1 MSDVTLD
8 FKKEFLELKEEVDE
22 MEQET
27 SSDQYEDEDT
37 KLFKKHSKKKKDKKK
52 KKKKPFVDDKLEL
65 LLGDF
70 EDEDSELTDDEIISM
85 KKPKKGKKKDV
96 FDEKKAKKERKKNIQ
111 VKFAPQLAALRKI
124 LKDADVAADD
134 ITEIFSAIKNSKSKY
149 VGKTLTDLL
158 QARNTANSTRAS
170 IVRDIAN
177 INKTMVELE
186 LKSSKDKKDKDKDS
200 GAEEIGNRFFENLF
214 SGGGG
219 RKALK
224 EAARGYYENQEDE
237 YSGVPYESDE
247 DLNDEIE
254 RRLDGVELGYR
265 SKAGSKY
272 IEHEADHVEDC
283 VLYHTDGSWEMGAI
297 DKHGSLVSDEDYP
310 ILDKKDFVDE
320 QGNGLVFDLANHKA
334 TDKTGRTFKVVEI
347 PD

>member
-1 MSDVTLD
+1 MSDITLD

-22 MEQET
+22 PIEEI
-27 SSDQYEDEDT
+27 SSEQYEDADT
-37 KLFKKHSKKKKDKKK
+37 KLFKKHKKKKDKKK

-65 LLGDF
+65 LLGDLDG
-70 EDEDSELTDDEIISM
+70 EDAELTDDDIIAM
-85 KKPKKGKKKDV
+85 KKPKKGKKKDI

-111 VKFAPQLAALRKI
+111 AKFAPQLTALRKI
-124 LKDADVAADD
+124 LKDADVASED
-134 ITEIFSAIKNSKSKY
+134 ITQIFSAIKNSKSQY
-149 VGKTLTDLL
+149 VGKTLTELL

-177 INKTMVELE
+177 INKIMVELE
-186 LKSSKDKKDKDKDS
+186 LKSSKDKKDKDS

-214 SGGGG
+214 SGVGG

-224 EAARGYYENQEDE
+224 DAARDFYENQEGE
-237 YSGVPYESDE
+237 YSEEERYDE
-247 DLNDEIE
+247 NDDNLNDEIE

-283 VLYHTDGSWEMGAI
+283 ILYHTDGSWEMGAI
-297 DKHGSLVSDEDYP
+297 DKHGSLVDDDEYP
-310 ILDKKDFVDE
+310 ILDKKDFVDD
-320 QGNGLVFDLANHKA
+320 QGNGMVFDLASHKA
-334 TDKTGRTFKVVEI
+334 TDKTGRTFKVVEV